1 MHTSTQAC
9 FRRAQGQPDDVNLVL
24 GFRVLMLST
33 CTAVYLGHAGADE
46 EAEGGGV
53 EDDEHAGQEVRD
65 KGNRGI
71 GEDVG
76 VDI

>member
-1 MHTSTQAC
+1 M
-9 FRRAQGQPDDVNLVL
+9 
-24 GFRVLMLST
+24 MST
-33 CTAVYLGHAGADE
+33 CTAVYLGNAGADE

-65 KGNRGI
+65 KGNRGV